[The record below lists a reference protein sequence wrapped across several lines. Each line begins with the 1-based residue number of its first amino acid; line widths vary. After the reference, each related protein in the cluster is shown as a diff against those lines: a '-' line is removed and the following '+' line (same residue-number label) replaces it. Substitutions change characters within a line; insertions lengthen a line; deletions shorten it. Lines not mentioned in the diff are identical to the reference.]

1 MLQPS
6 NILPVIGDAITF
18 VGHPSWPPC
27 RERNFSKPDIAIAY
41 QSVCSNPVLFQL
53 ISLEIYELSKH
64 IKYIGEVNEI
74 AKTMVRFSFVR
85 RITDYKNNRGNFKC
99 S

>member
-1 MLQPS
+1 MQSPLWVTPPGLLEERGIFRSQILQQLIS
-6 NILPVIGDAITF
+6 L
-18 VGHPSWPPC
+18 
-27 RERNFSKPDIAIAY
+27 
-41 QSVCSNPVLFQL
+41 SVANPILFQL

-74 AKTMVRFSFVR
+74 AKTMERFSFVR

>member
-1 MLQPS
+1 MQSPLWVTPPGLLEERGIFRSQ
-6 NILPVIGDAITF
+6 IL
-18 VGHPSWPPC
+18 
-27 RERNFSKPDIAIAY
+27 
-41 QSVCSNPVLFQL
+41 SVANPVLFQL
-53 ISLEIYELSKH
+53 ISLEIYELYKH

-85 RITDYKNNRGNFKC
+85 RITDYKNNHGNFKC

>member
-1 MLQPS
+1 MQSPLW
-6 NILPVIGDAITF
+6 VT
-18 VGHPSWPPC
+18 PPGLLEESSTG

-41 QSVCSNPVLFQL
+41 QSVANPVLFQL

-74 AKTMVRFSFVR
+74 AKTMVRFSFLR